1 MSTFAVVAAL
11 AFGFGQAK
19 AAHPPGFFVTL
30 NDGKQM
36 PALSLGTCCGSDP
49 KVGLMP
55 WIKAGGVGIDTAIG
69 CAPRNAACYGFLRR
83 VPSSCTIR
91 LRPCQPWP
99 AACSMAADLAW
110 FVLRRLASVSID
122 TAIGCAC
129 TTPHA
134 TASCVVSLHRAPSAS
149 ARASRGQQRAPWPL
163 LWLGLFCV
171 D

>member
-1 MSTFAVVAAL
+1 MSSLAVVAAL

-19 AAHPPGFFVTL
+19 AALPPGFLVTL

-69 CAPRNAACYGFLRR
+69 CALTTHAACHGFLRR

-91 LRPCQPWP
+91 LRPYQPWP
-99 AACSMAADLAW
+99 AVWSNRC
-110 FVLRRLASVSID
+110 FVLVCSEL
-122 TAIGCAC
+122 
-129 TTPHA
+129 
-134 TASCVVSLHRAPSAS
+134 
-149 ARASRGQQRAPWPL
+149 SR
-163 LWLGLFCV
+163 
-171 D
+171 